1 MFTLD
6 EDFDVDE
13 DFLSNAFET
22 TADKNLTNKAFKS
35 IPDHGQQIINKPFQ
49 DLKNLESSKI
59 NYSNQKEK
67 VEKNN
72 AQFLELWK
80 SNEND
85 LFSVVNSPK
94 KSDPRSKIDVSRAIS
109 PRGFK
114 TEVFTRSTKNV
125 RLRKFPGPAGLLPER
140 NSSTSFIVPDEF
152 ISDLENDSENL
163 AEFEGQEVFSQT
175 TNNLFEETD
184 GPWQRM
190 ICDLGQLGKHL
201 ISTINI
207 STLQGKQARNGFKV
221 PFLAVFV
228 QSVDCSLPD
237 PSVVLKDEKEE
248 INGTLHR
255 DLWEE
260 WKEEIVN
267 GSVLVLRNVG
277 VISTGN
283 SSRRYF
289 LNITSNN
296 IVTIYSPTFDSNIKM
311 IKINSSS
318 NMDTSVILDEW
329 DRLMKQNKTPSI
341 ASENDLS
348 GRPLF
353 SSFCQPSTPQLNSP
367 GPHKPVLMRPQF
379 TNQKTKSGHLSRGL
393 GHQGIRPNSS
403 VLNKKFPCNKPSH
416 YQSGQTSSHFSSPS
430 MNISVK
436 QRNEVPTPSP
446 LKRPRTME
454 PTVNQQH
461 NPVTNV
467 QPSNS
472 IFNISDSSNS
482 IVESVLDGIDTD
494 SLFEDF

>member
-22 TADKNLTNKAFKS
+22 TTDKNLTNKAFRGGS
-35 IPDHGQQIINKPFQ
+35 DNGQQIINKPFQ
-49 DLKNLESSKI
+49 DLKNLESSKS
-59 NYSNQKEK
+59 NYTNQKQQ

-72 AQFLELWK
+72 AEFLELWK

-94 KSDPRSKIDVSRAIS
+94 KSDPRSKIDVSRVIS
-109 PRGFK
+109 PKGFK
-114 TEVFTRSTKNV
+114 TDSFTRNV

-140 NSSTSFIVPDEF
+140 NSSTSFIVPDDF
-152 ISDLENDSENL
+152 ISNLEKDNENHT
-163 AEFEGQEVFSQT
+163 EFEEQDVFSQT
-175 TNNLFEETD
+175 TNKLFEETD
-184 GPWQRM
+184 GPWQKM
-190 ICDLGQLGKHL
+190 ICDLGQLGKRL
-201 ISTINI
+201 ISTINL
-207 STLQGKQARNGFKV
+207 STLQGKQTRNGFKV

-237 PSVVLKDEKEE
+237 PSMVLKDEKEE

-255 DLWEE
+255 DVWEE
-260 WKEEIVN
+260 WKEEIVI

-289 LNITSNN
+289 LNITANN
-296 IVTIYSPTFDSNIKM
+296 IVTIYSPTLDCNIKM
-311 IKINSSS
+311 IKINSST

-329 DRLMKQNKTPSI
+329 DRLMKQSRAPSI
-341 ASENDLS
+341 VSENELS

-353 SSFCQPSTPQLNSP
+353 SMFSPTPQLNSP
-367 GPHKPVLMRPQF
+367 GPPKSVPMQPQF
-379 TNQKTKSGHLSRGL
+379 KAKVRPAPPSRG
-393 GHQGIRPNSS
+393 QNYPGIRLNSS
-403 VLNKKFPCNKPSH
+403 SVPNKNFLYSKPSH
-416 YQSGQTSSHFSSPS
+416 QQTGQMSSYFSSPS
-430 MNISVK
+430 SSVSLK
-436 QRNEVPTPSP
+436 QRNEVAGPSP
-446 LKRPRTME
+446 MLKRPRTMASTVSTQPNPAGNVE
-454 PTVNQQH
+454 P
-461 NPVTNV
+461 
-467 QPSNS
+467 SKS
-472 IFNISDSSNS
+472 IFNISDSNSS